1 MRKNHQLHFYIDK
14 DLKQVLEREA
24 EERGVSLSEL
34 CRQKLKESSQ
44 LTRLELLIE
53 ALLKKKADFG
63 LPKAP
68 KSAISR

>member
-1 MRKNHQLHFYIDK
+1 MKKNHQIHLFLDK
-14 DLKQVLEREA
+14 DLKEILEREA

-34 CRQKLKESSQ
+34 CRQKLKECSQ

-53 ALLKKKADFG
+53 ALLKRKADFG

-68 KSAISR
+68 KSAIYE